1 MATHIRPLTA
11 HDLDETVAAATVPL
25 VVDVWAAWCRPCT
38 MLDAVLDTVADE
50 LGDAIEIRSLDHE
63 AHPDVAR
70 RFGVMSLPT
79 LLVFH
84 NGEPVKRIVGAKG
97 KNQLL
102 EDLAD
107 LLG

>member
-1 MATHIRPLTA
+1 LAEIAVEQADSLKVTKVNV
-11 HDLDETVAAATVPL
+11 DEQP
-25 VVDVWAAWCRPCT
+25 
-38 MLDAVLDTVADE
+38 
-50 LGDAIEIRSLDHE
+50 SL
-63 AHPDVAR
+63 AR
-70 RFGVMSLPT
+70 RYDVMSIPT